1 MVLYNK
7 RVKTKQNK
15 TTKPPPLG
23 QGSFC
28 FPAHV
33 HGRDQQSDWGQAEP
47 GRVRTANSFHCW
59 LHDLCLFWLFLSLR
73 GKHPSSEFLSWL
85 FQIWMSAESSVL
97 KQKGLTLPSESTEH
111 QVRVSRWSHTV
122 QNWWFEQKKKKIIW
136 LDGFNFCFI
145 GSVLFI
151 VFNLPGQDTFLVK
164 INYQP
169 KIKTRTSQV
178 KGLHQC
184 CDGFDSYRRTFILK
198 S

>member
-1 MVLYNK
+1 MAETS
-7 RVKTKQNK
+7 RVIGAKLSQAGSEQQILSTAGC
-15 TTKPPPLG
+15 TIFVFSDFFFPLG
-23 QGSFC
+23 VNIRVQSFC
-28 FPAHV
+28 PGYFRFECQLRAQCWSRRGWPFPQNPLNTRSGYLDDHTLS
-33 HGRDQQSDWGQAEP
+33 RID
-47 GRVRTANSFHCW
+47 
-59 LHDLCLFWLFLSLR
+59 DLS
-73 GKHPSSEFLSWL
+73 
-85 FQIWMSAESSVL
+85 
-97 KQKGLTLPSESTEH
+97 
-111 QVRVSRWSHTV
+111 
-122 QNWWFEQKKKKIIW
+122 KKKKIIW